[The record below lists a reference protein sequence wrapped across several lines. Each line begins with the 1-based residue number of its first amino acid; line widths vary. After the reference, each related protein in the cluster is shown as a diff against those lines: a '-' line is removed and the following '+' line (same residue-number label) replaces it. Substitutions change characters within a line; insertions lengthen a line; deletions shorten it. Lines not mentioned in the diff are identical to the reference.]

1 MRKRAKTFS
10 VRLSDKEFENL
21 EKAIKKC
28 NITKSE
34 FVRKI
39 ANRYLPKERPPD
51 EYNKF
56 IMLLTEIGNELY
68 RILSMAKSTGK
79 VDVEKLEEQV
89 KKIDEA
95 ILIINKFYTIPE
107 KIKLTGSD
115 IQWLQQK
122 YGT

>member
-1 MRKRAKTFS
+1 MRKRTKTFS

-28 NITKSE
+28 GTTKSE

-39 ANRYLPKERPPD
+39 VNRYLPRERPPN

-56 IMLLTEIGNELY
+56 IVLLTEIGNELY
-68 RILSMAKSTGK
+68 GILSIAKSTGK
-79 VDVEKLEEQV
+79 VDVDKLELQV
-89 KKIDEA
+89 KKFDEA
-95 ILIINKFYTIPE
+95 ILTINKFYTVPE

-115 IQWLQQK
+115 
-122 YGT
+122 